1 MKNEIEEYIKSV
13 NPEIKGNDIVKLTN
27 NIIEILNDEQDDG
40 ELLANEDAIKILKKD
55 KYIFD
60 LIKNYN
66 INTIKHLRN
75 YE

>member
-60 LIKNYN
+60 LIK
-66 INTIKHLRN
+66 IQWLDKIKHN
-75 YE
+75 A